1 MLVANDGFFFQ
12 EYDDPRY
19 ALELAGV
26 EVVVA
31 TGNGGQAV
39 PHPGSYHARYSG
51 RSVTVQPIAAT
62 TAVATLS
69 ASEFDAMVIV
79 GGWGATA
86 YFDAYPGT
94 SGTSW
99 VPVRAHA
106 VHVSRLV
113 GEFLSQYKHVLAI
126 CNGVSVLAWARV
138 GGVSPVQG
146 LAVRAPWGAAFPQ
159 TYAGRLYG
167 SSWHVDS
174 VCPWE
179 PGPADGNCFRMGKF
193 ATDNGASMP
202 MVYVEDD
209 RATAWV
215 QDGLVIT
222 AQDNFAA
229 LSAGYYLAQLLSPRP
244 SPTQLASGSVLPSS
258 QSTPPRA
265 SATSSTST
273 TASTTASSST
283 SATSSSTSTPPR
295 ASATSSTSTTFS
307 TTATSSTSAT
317 SSSTSTPP
325 RASAT
330 SSTSTTDQRRCWQSP
345 QRLHVGE
352 GQAGPSVQLSLGLMR
367 ETGGEEGVCGPQD
380 EAM

>member
-193 ATDNGASMP
+193 ATDNGASCPWCMWK
-202 MVYVEDD
+202 MTV
-209 RATAWV
+209 
-215 QDGLVIT
+215 
-222 AQDNFAA
+222 
-229 LSAGYYLAQLLSPRP
+229 PRR
-244 SPTQLASGSVLPSS
+244 GC
-258 QSTPPRA
+258 RMG
-265 SATSSTST
+265 
-273 TASTTASSST
+273 
-283 SATSSSTSTPPR
+283 
-295 ASATSSTSTTFS
+295 
-307 TTATSSTSAT
+307 
-317 SSSTSTPP
+317 
-325 RASAT
+325 
-330 SSTSTTDQRRCWQSP
+330 W
-345 QRLHVGE
+345 
-352 GQAGPSVQLSLGLMR
+352 
-367 ETGGEEGVCGPQD
+367 
-380 EAM
+380 